1 MNSINRVALVTGSA
15 GNGIGRSIA
24 LTLANKGVKTVIN
37 YRTSK
42 QNAEKICSY
51 IKSIKGES
59 IAICADILDQ
69 VQCKKLVNEIIE
81 TYGRLDICIIGP
93 GAGWNPES
101 PDKLK
106 TQSSIIDFEQELKPI
121 YNLFPLILPIMYKQ
135 QYGRIIGM
143 GMNPDYL
150 SPAYSYNVAKF
161 GRTNALEL
169 AYKDAWNHGVTI
181 NTISPG
187 PVEGF
192 SSFEKAVENIEPES
206 MKKRDKVNPQ
216 DVAEIVSF
224 LCSDRG
230 RYVSGNTIKMVF

>member
-15 GNGIGRSIA
+15 GKGIGRSIA
-24 LTLANKGVKTVIN
+24 LTLANKGVKTVVN
-37 YRTSK
+37 YRTS
-42 QNAEKICSY
+42 QNDAEKICSF
-51 IKSIKGES
+51 IKSKNGEA

-69 VQCKKLVNEIIE
+69 EQCKNMVNEIIG

-93 GAGWNPES
+93 GSGWNPEN
-101 PDKLK
+101 PDKLN
-106 TQSSIIDFEQELKPI
+106 TQGSINDFELELKPI
-121 YNLFPLILPIMYKQ
+121 YNLFPIVLPIMYKQ
-135 QYGRIIGM
+135 KYGRIIGL

-187 PVEGF
+187 PIEGF
-192 SSFEKAVENIEPES
+192 NSFETAIENLDSDS
-206 MKKRDKVNPQ
+206 MKKREKVNPQ